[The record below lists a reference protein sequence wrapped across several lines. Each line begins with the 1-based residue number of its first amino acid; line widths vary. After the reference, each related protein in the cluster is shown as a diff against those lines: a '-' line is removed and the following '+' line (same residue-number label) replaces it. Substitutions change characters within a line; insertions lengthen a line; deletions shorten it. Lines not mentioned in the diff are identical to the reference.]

1 MIGHGA
7 QISQAGRSPST
18 RGTPDFGIAPA
29 IACRTRPNPA
39 TGSKIAAV
47 PLGSRA
53 GFAFCAAALLGC
65 AGNEPHPR
73 IDAVDPAQAY
83 TDHNIWLT
91 LTGADFVPSFR
102 IDPGSGARVA
112 TMEGFSGRI
121 GSEPNWEPLT
131 DFGWIGPTQISV
143 GLPKEDAEDLPLV
156 PCDVEI
162 TDPRGHS
169 AVLRGGFLNLGSELA
184 PVVTVT
190 SPTLGLPYYVPAGI
204 IHAIVN
210 AATPPPGH
218 MTSLTWK
225 YTEPMASDG
234 TRRDPVTA
242 ACPFLPGAASIDCVF
257 DVTIS
262 SNLSAGMTV
271 NLDITAVNDAPPDN
285 NWTLSRNPIALTPRP
300 TVFLVTPQF
309 GGVEGGTNVVIQ
321 GSGFEAGEA
330 GSRAYFGTS
339 LLIPNGGIVVSPE
352 IISGYAPAQSAGFV
366 LVTVRSLLGPATWDQ
381 KFEYR
386 PRPHISLITPAVGLQ
401 GEDTPVQVTGT
412 NFTKTT
418 IIYLGQALAN
428 AVALTGV
435 TSATDTEIDG
445 VVPGGSGQVTVW
457 AFDPDNGWTSL
468 PNGFSWIAP

>member
-1 MIGHGA
+1 
-7 QISQAGRSPST
+7 
-18 RGTPDFGIAPA
+18 
-29 IACRTRPNPA
+29 
-39 TGSKIAAV
+39 V

-83 TDHNIWLT
+83 TDRNIWLT

-121 GSEPNWEPLT
+121 GSEPNWEPLA
-131 DFGWIGPTQISV
+131 DFGWIRPTQISV
-143 GLPKEDAEDLPLV
+143 ALPKEDAEDLPLV
-156 PCDVEI
+156 ACDVEI
-162 TDPRGHS
+162 TDPRGRV
-169 AVLRGGFLNLGSELA
+169 AVLRAGFLALGAQA
-184 PVVTVT
+184 PPLVTVT
-190 SPTLGLPYYVPAGI
+190 SPTIGPIYVPGTT
-204 IHAIVN
+204 IHAVVT
-210 AATPPPGH
+210 ATTPPPGQ
-218 MTSLTWK
+218 MIALTWI
-225 YTEPMASDG
+225 YTEPKAANG
-234 TRRDPVTA
+234 TQRQPVTA
-242 ACPFLPGAASIDCVF
+242 SCPSLPGAPSIDCAF
-257 DVTIS
+257 DVTVS

-271 NLDITAVNDAPPDN
+271 DLDITALNDAVPPDN
-285 NWTLSRNPIALTPRP
+285 QTVKHFSIGLTPRP
-300 TVFLVTPQF
+300 TVSLVTPQF

-321 GSGFEAGEA
+321 GSGFVAGA
-330 GSRAYFGTS
+330 RAYFGSS
-339 LLIPNGGIVVSPE
+339 LLIPDGGIVVSPE
-352 IISGYAPAQSAGFV
+352 IISGYAPAHGEGFV
-366 LVTVRSLLGPATWDQ
+366 LVTVQSLLGPASWDQ

-401 GEDTPVQVTGT
+401 GEDTPVQVTGA

-435 TSATDTEIDG
+435 TSATDIEIDG
-445 VVPGGSGQVTVW
+445 VVPPGSGQATVW